1 MLESNAQGIK
11 TDPILDP
18 RGEQKRPKLKLAPR
32 TTMELLREGP
42 VVFFDNTKL
51 GFCEYMQ
58 VFRRLKSNFAKD
70 GITNLIDY
78 RETVRGKSTQGLKAM
93 AAHLASLKPVAA
105 ILALGDVGTSPLTA
119 IVTIGMEE
127 LGIPSVYITSPPGTD
142 LVKGVVFYRAGQLC
156 VCPIDIYQGS
166 TIEEIDKKVDDAM
179 PAIYESLTLP
189 PEQIAKRA
197 VQEFDLDEVVP
208 SPDGILRQAEEIH
221 LDEVALAQPA
231 AGIEEITDLF
241 HQLHLTDGLPI
252 IPPTPARLEKMLSYC
267 PFDIASLLA
276 EEIGPSGKD
285 ITVRDVAIAAIM
297 AGCKPQYMPVL
308 IAAFKALA
316 DPKYNFLQ
324 SVTTSHPG
332 GNLVLVSG
340 PIAQELGIHGGAG
353 CIGPGFPANMTIGRA
368 VNLVLINTCRS
379 VPAHCDLVCISSQA
393 ELSYCFAEDPSLSP
407 WKTINA
413 ERFDEKST
421 TVYVL
426 KAEPPHDIIDFL
438 SMTGGD
444 LMDGITD
451 CCTTLGSNNSFMPG
465 PLIVVM
471 TRDHAWLLARDG
483 WDKKK
488 IREHI
493 HTFAYHQVP
502 MVRNRGLVPVRPA
515 SFANRHPMPVTRTPE
530 DIEIVVAGG
539 RGGHSAVI
547 LPWALH
553 SEAIVQRV
561 LLPDGLVPSSIEE
574 FKTK

>member
-1 MLESNAQGIK
+1 MEA
-11 TDPILDP
+11 
-18 RGEQKRPKLKLAPR
+18 LKK
-32 TTMELLREGP
+32 GP

-51 GFCEYMQ
+51 GFCNYMQ
-58 VFRRLKSNFAKD
+58 VYRRLKVNFAKD

-78 RETVRGKSTQGLKAM
+78 RETVRGKSTRGLKAM
-93 AAHLASLKPVAA
+93 AAKLAALKPVAA
-105 ILALGDVGTSPLTA
+105 ILALGDVGTSPLTT

-127 LGIPSVYITSPPGTD
+127 LGIPSVYITSPPGSD
-142 LVKGVVFYRAGQLC
+142 LVRGVVYYRAGQLC

-166 TIEEIDKKVDDAM
+166 TIEEIDKKVDEVM
-179 PAIYESLTLP
+179 PVIYESLTLP
-189 PEQIAKRA
+189 PELIGKRA
-197 VQEFDLDEVVP
+197 IPDFDLDPVAP
-208 SPDGILRQAEEIH
+208 SPDGFLRQAEDIR
-221 LDEVALAQPA
+221 LDAVAAAQPA

-252 IPPTPARLEKMLSYC
+252 IPPTPARLDKMLAYC
-267 PFDIASLLA
+267 PFDKEQVLA

-285 ITVRDVAIAAIM
+285 ITVRDVAVSAVM
-297 AGCKPQYMPVL
+297 AGCKPQFMPVL
-308 IAAFKALA
+308 IAAFKAMA

-340 PIAQELGIHGGAG
+340 PLAQELGIHGGAG

-393 ELSYCFAEDPSLSP
+393 ELSYCFAEDPSLTP

-413 ERFDEKST
+413 ERFDEKTT

-444 LMDGITD
+444 LLDGITD

-465 PLIVVM
+465 PLIVVC

-483 WDKKK
+483 WDKEK

-502 MVRNRGLVPVRPA
+502 MVRNRGLVPVSLPA
-515 SFANRHPMPVTRTPE
+515 
-530 DIEIVVAGG
+530 
-539 RGGHSAVI
+539 
-547 LPWALH
+547 
-553 SEAIVQRV
+553 
-561 LLPDGLVPSSIEE
+561 LLTGTLCQ
-574 FKTK
+574 

>member
-1 MLESNAQGIK
+1 MPANMTQPMQSQL
-11 TDPILDP
+11 ILDP
-18 RGEQKRPKLKLAPR
+18 RGEQKRRMLKLAPR
-32 TTMELLREGP
+32 VTMETLKKGP

-51 GFCEYMQ
+51 GFCNYMQ
-58 VFRRLKSNFAKD
+58 VYRRLKANFAKD
-70 GITNLIDY
+70 GITNLVDY
-78 RETVRGKSTQGLKAM
+78 RETVRGKSTQGLKGM
-93 AAHLASLKPVAA
+93 AAKLASFKPVAA
-105 ILALGDVGTSPLTA
+105 ILALGDVGTSPLTT
-119 IVTIGMEE
+119 IVTIEMEE

-142 LVKGVVFYRAGQLC
+142 LVKGVVYYRAGQLC

-166 TIEEIDKKVDDAM
+166 TIEDIDKKVDAVM
-179 PAIYESLTLP
+179 PVIYDSLTLP
-189 PEQIAKRA
+189 PEQIGKRA
-197 VQEFDLDEVVP
+197 VPQFELDPVAP
-208 SPDGILRQAEEIH
+208 SPDGFLHQAEDIR
-221 LDEVALAQPA
+221 LDAAAAAQPA
-231 AGIEEITDLF
+231 AGIEEITELF

-252 IPPTPARLEKMLSYC
+252 IPPTPARVEKMLSYC
-267 PFDIASLLA
+267 PFDKEQVLA

-285 ITVRDVAIAAIM
+285 ITVKDVAVAAVM

-308 IAAFKALA
+308 IAAFKAMA
-316 DPKYNFLQ
+316 DAKYNFLQ

-340 PIAQELGIHGGAG
+340 PLAQELGIHGGAG

-393 ELSYCFAEDPSLSP
+393 ELTYCFAEDPSLSP

-413 ERFDEKST
+413 ERFDQKTT

-444 LMDGITD
+444 LLDGITD

-465 PLIVVM
+465 PLIVVV

-483 WDKKK
+483 WDKDK

-493 HTFAYHQVP
+493 HTYAYHQVP

-515 SFANRHPMPVTRTPE
+515 SFANRHPMPVTRTPS

-553 SEAIVQRV
+553 SEAIVKPV
-561 LLPDGLVPSSIEE
+561 LLPDGRVPSSIEE
-574 FKTK
+574 FRVK